1 MDRFG
6 RFIFQNAHKKN
17 IKGGYLSHIFG
28 LEVTE
33 GIQGTEAVLEAED
46 VTLVFMNQ
54 YGRFI
59 LQNVHKNI

>member
-1 MDRFG
+1 MDWFG
-6 RFIFQNAHKKN
+6 HLIFLLTKKY
-17 IKGGYLSHIFG
+17 KRGLPSHIFG

-33 GIQGTEAVLEAED
+33 EIKGTEAVLEAED

-59 LQNVHKNI
+59 PQNTHNRT